1 MLLPGLS
8 THDQCMKDKMEGLF
22 CARMKT
28 SCELAKNGCI
38 CGACPVASEYKLDKM
53 YYFEI
58 GAAE

>member
-1 MLLPGLS
+1 
-8 THDQCMKDKMEGLF
+8 MKDKMEGLF